1 MQDRASDLPRTPSWR
16 RWVNRPSLMMRHS
29 PEGGIMVAGK
39 DILATSPG
47 RRRTNVERLVLRR
60 LVLLGTPLAL
70 AVLEIF
76 HPQPSGVAEAVEQ
89 GEWFMWFHIIQV
101 PLIGLIALA
110 VYLLTEGLEGRA
122 VIVSRWAIAVF
133 AVFFSAYDAAAG
145 IATGYALRNVQG
157 LAAGAQEAVHEAVID
172 MPGLS
177 LIFGLSIVGTGA
189 WVVALIAAAIALRR
203 GGAPRGPFILL
214 ILAGIFLMGGHP
226 FPFGTLAFGCFFV
239 ATAWLELGSGRL
251 TSASQPSR
259 VS

>member
-1 MQDRASDLPRTPSWR
+1 
-16 RWVNRPSLMMRHS
+16 
-29 PEGGIMVAGK
+29 
-39 DILATSPG
+39 
-47 RRRTNVERLVLRR
+47 
-60 LVLLGTPLAL
+60 
-70 AVLEIF
+70 
-76 HPQPSGVAEAVEQ
+76 
-89 GEWFMWFHIIQV
+89 MWFHIIQL
-101 PLIGLIALA
+101 PLSGLIALA

-122 VIVSRWAIAVF
+122 ARVSRWAIGVF

-145 IATGYALRNVQG
+145 IATGYALRNAQG
-157 LAAGAQEAVHEAVID
+157 LSAAAQEAVHEAVID

-203 GGAPRGPFILL
+203 AGAPRAPFVLV

-226 FPFGTLAFGCFFV
+226 FPAGPLAFGCFFV
-239 ATAWLELGSGRL
+239 AAVWLELAPGRL